1 MRIGREGAAIDDPE
15 PGDLLVAWSQPMILG
30 RRSVLSERID
40 PYSAASPALRLP
52 RVTLVLGGARSG
64 KSRYGEALVAKAA
77 PRALYLATAEAGDAE
92 MAERIRRH
100 RERRG
105 ALWETVEEPLALAP
119 ALCRESR
126 ADRPILVDCL
136 TLWLANLLAAGRA
149 VESEIAAL
157 LDAVPR
163 LESPVVFVAN
173 EVGLGIVPENA
184 LARRFRDDAGRLNQ
198 SVAERAERVVFIA
211 AGLPLVLKEVG

>member
-1 MRIGREGAAIDDPE
+1 M
-15 PGDLLVAWSQPMILG
+15 
-30 RRSVLSERID
+30 
-40 PYSAASPALRLP
+40 RLP
-52 RVTLVLGGARSG
+52 RVSLVLGGARSG
-64 KSRYGEALVAKAA
+64 KSRYAEALVAKAA

-92 MAERIRRH
+92 MAERIQRH
-100 RERRG
+100 RARRG
-105 ALWETVEEPLALAP
+105 SFWETLEEPLALAP

-157 LDAVPR
+157 LDALPR
-163 LESPVVFVAN
+163 LEGPVVFVAN

-198 SVAERAERVVFIA
+198 GVAERAERVVFVV